1 MKNTSVAKENKVGK
15 EKLTKTFEW
24 NGLAWCLGEI
34 IRRRLL
40 FFIFCEQPLDK
51 LSQLGFVLG
60 QGGRLV
66 DFVGGQNK
74 GTSGDK
80 EENEDK
86 FVHQYCS

>member
-1 MKNTSVAKENKVGK
+1 MERPRLVPG
-15 EKLTKTFEW
+15 
-24 NGLAWCLGEI
+24 GEI

-74 GTSGDK
+74 GTSGEK
-80 EENEDK
+80 GENEDK
-86 FVHQYCS
+86 SSVSFLLRDRLKI

>member
-1 MKNTSVAKENKVGK
+1 MERPRLVPGGK
-15 EKLTKTFEW
+15 FLD
-24 NGLAWCLGEI
+24 GDY
-34 IRRRLL
+34 

-80 EENEDK
+80 GENEEKSSVSFLLRDRLK
-86 FVHQYCS
+86 I